1 MNILIVDDTKFNIM
15 TAKEVIKISE
25 IKCDIITAA
34 SGEEAIEIVNTKNI
48 DIILLDIVMPK
59 LSGIE
64 TLEIIRRNNK
74 NVIILMFTSLTD
86 KKYLEKSFE
95 FGANDYINKPI
106 EPIEFASRLK
116 SAIKMREYQN
126 ALMESYN
133 NLKNTNAQL
142 KESNAKLKTTQIELV
157 NKEKLSTIGRFSA
170 GIAHE
175 INTPLGYVTSNIY
188 TIQSYAKTLKEYLD
202 KYLTFIKENEEYFSD
217 KKELE
222 ELLGSRGKLEFILS
236 DFEPVITETNEGLEK
251 ISSIIKNIIR
261 FSNEDAYDNFEMNK
275 FSELIEESMKIL
287 KMELK
292 EYKLDDLFDLELN
305 LIDDDYIKCNR
316 FQIEQVIF
324 NIIKN
329 SIYYIGIK
337 DRKGSIKIKT
347 YKESEYFC
355 LEIRDDGTGIEEEN
369 INKIFDPFFTTKEPG
384 EGTGLGLSI
393 CYDIVVV
400 KHKGHLLA
408 QSVYGEGAAIIMKLP
423 L

>member
-1 MNILIVDDTKFNIM
+1 
-15 TAKEVIKISE
+15 
-25 IKCDIITAA
+25 
-34 SGEEAIEIVNTKNI
+34 
-48 DIILLDIVMPK
+48 
-59 LSGIE
+59 
-64 TLEIIRRNNK
+64 
-74 NVIILMFTSLTD
+74 
-86 KKYLEKSFE
+86 
-95 FGANDYINKPI
+95 
-106 EPIEFASRLK
+106 
-116 SAIKMREYQN
+116 
-126 ALMESYN
+126 
-133 NLKNTNAQL
+133 
-142 KESNAKLKTTQIELV
+142 
-157 NKEKLSTIGRFSA
+157 
-170 GIAHE
+170 
-175 INTPLGYVTSNIY
+175 
-188 TIQSYAKTLKEYLD
+188 
-202 KYLTFIKENEEYFSD
+202 
-217 KKELE
+217 
-222 ELLGSRGKLEFILS
+222 
-236 DFEPVITETNEGLEK
+236 
-251 ISSIIKNIIR
+251 
-261 FSNEDAYDNFEMNK
+261 MNK

-337 DRKGSIKIKT
+337 DRKGSINIKT

-355 LEIRDDGTGIEEEN
+355 LEIKDDGTGIEEEN

-408 QSVYGEGAAIIMKLP
+408 QSVYGEGASIIMKLP

>member
-34 SGEEAIEIVNTKNI
+34 SGEEAIEIVNTQNI
-48 DIILLDIVMPK
+48 EIILLDIVMPK

-222 ELLGSRGKLEFILS
+222 ELSGSRGKLEFILS

-337 DRKGSIKIKT
+337 DKKGSIKIKT
-347 YKESEYFC
+347 YKELEYFC